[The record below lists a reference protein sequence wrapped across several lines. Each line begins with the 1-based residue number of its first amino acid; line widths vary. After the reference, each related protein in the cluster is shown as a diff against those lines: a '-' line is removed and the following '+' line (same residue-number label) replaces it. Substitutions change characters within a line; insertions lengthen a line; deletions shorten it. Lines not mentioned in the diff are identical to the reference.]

1 MEKNIFTQR
10 DILEFEPRYRTT
22 FINSLGG
29 FKTPVLI
36 GTCDNQCQAN
46 LAIFN
51 SLIHI
56 GASPPLVGFIVRP
69 DSVERHT
76 LNNIIE
82 TKTFTI
88 NHITESFY
96 KKAHQTSARYAKGE
110 NEFKEVG
117 LTEEYIDSISAPFV
131 KESSI
136 KIGLKFIEKIDIQ
149 INGTI
154 MVIGEILHLT
164 LPSEIIDSDGYL
176 NLTKAGTISSS
187 GLDSYHT
194 TNPIARLSYAK
205 PNQELKEI

>member
-1 MEKNIFTQR
+1 MENNIYTQR

-36 GTCDNQCQAN
+36 GTFDNQCQAN

-76 LNNIIE
+76 LNNILE
-82 TKTFTI
+82 TKTYTI
-88 NHITESFY
+88 NHIKESFY
-96 KKAHQTSARYAKGE
+96 KKAHQTSARYSKSE
-110 NEFKEVG
+110 NEFKKVG
-117 LTEEYIDSISAPFV
+117 LTEEYIDSFSAPFV
-131 KESSI
+131 KESSV

-154 MVIGEILHLT
+154 MVIGEVLHLT
-164 LPSEIIDSDGYL
+164 LPSEIIGSDGYL
-176 NLTKAGTISSS
+176 NLTQAGTISSS
-187 GLDSYHT
+187 GLDSYHA